1 MTSLGFETSLS
12 PYRFTPADEACV
24 LKGKC
29 YITERNVLERA
40 VVNIT
45 KGCIIGFKYF
55 DFVMIIPVEP

>member
-24 LKGKC
+24 L
-29 YITERNVLERA
+29 ITERNVLERA